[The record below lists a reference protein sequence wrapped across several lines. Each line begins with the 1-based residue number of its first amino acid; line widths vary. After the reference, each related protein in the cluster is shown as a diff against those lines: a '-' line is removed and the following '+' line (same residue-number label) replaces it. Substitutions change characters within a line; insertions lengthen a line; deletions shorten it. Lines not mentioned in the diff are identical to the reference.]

1 MHFEASYT
9 SKYGVSSY
17 TEKTWNY
24 WSVRI
29 EKFNKEEI
37 KTEIKKWLTENPTD
51 TLEHCKEYSKKDL
64 KKYMGYEIINFYE
77 NNKIGVPSLVF
88 IRGEKE
94 YYKPL
99 N

>member
-1 MHFEASYT
+1 MAHLLFSQEQEQPI
-9 SKYGVSSY
+9 K
-17 TEKTWNY
+17 WF
-24 WSVRI
+24 
-29 EKFNKEEI
+29 EKFDKEEI

-51 TLEHCKEYSKKDL
+51 TLEHCKEYSKKYL
-64 KKYMGYEIINFYE
+64 KKYIGYEIINFYE
-77 NNKIGVPSLVF
+77 NNKVGVPSLVS

>member
-1 MHFEASYT
+1 MAHLLFSQEQDQPI
-9 SKYGVSSY
+9 K
-17 TEKTWNY
+17 WF
-24 WSVRI
+24 
-29 EKFNKEEI
+29 EKFDKEEI

-64 KKYMGYEIINFYE
+64 KKYVGYEIINFYE
-77 NNKIGVPSLVF
+77 NNKNGVPSLVF
-88 IRGEKE
+88 SRGEKE

>member
-1 MHFEASYT
+1 M
-9 SKYGVSSY
+9 
-17 TEKTWNY
+17 
-24 WSVRI
+24 
-29 EKFNKEEI
+29 
-37 KTEIKKWLTENPTD
+37 ENTVENNR
-51 TLEHCKEYSKKDL
+51 LIAEF
-64 KKYMGYEIINFYE
+64 MGYEIINFYE